1 MMIGKVWRR
10 RSILFL
16 LILLIN
22 SLATLGQD
30 VKVRAGFLADSI
42 RVGDE
47 VFFYLAA
54 YYPKNRQLVFPDTTF
69 SFSPFELKR
78 KDYFPTKTKDTVS
91 YDSAVYSLR
100 TFEINREQ
108 SLRLPV
114 FIINN
119 LDCTRVF
126 SNRDT
131 VLLQHLVKKIP
142 DSLTANIP
150 VRATIAYQEVPSEL
164 NVLLI
169 IIVTTLLTLISGIGW
184 VMLGPGVRRYF
195 KIKKLKKVHA
205 EFIQTYERYL
215 DRLKAEF
222 SPKETES
229 AIVLW
234 KKYMEQISKRPYT
247 KLTTQETTRLEK
259 DELLGKNLRM
269 VDGAIYGSNTNVI
282 ESLQS
287 LRTFADQRF
296 NHVISEVENG

>member
-1 MMIGKVWRR
+1 MTIGKVWRG

-16 LILLIN
+16 LILFIN
-22 SLATLGQD
+22 SFVTLGQD
-30 VKVRAGFLADSI
+30 VKVHAGFLADSI

-54 YYPKNRQLVFPDTTF
+54 HYPKNRQLVFPDTTF

-100 TFEINREQ
+100 TFEINPEQ

-114 FIINN
+114 FIINT

-131 VLLQHLVKKIP
+131 ILLQQLVKKIP

-169 IIVTTLLTLISGIGW
+169 IIATTLLTLILGIGW
-184 VMLGPGVRRYF
+184 VMFGPGVRRYF
-195 KIKKLKKVHA
+195 RIKKLKKVHA
-205 EFIQTYERYL
+205 DFMRTYESYL
-215 DRLKAEF
+215 DRLKSEF

-229 AIVLW
+229 AMVLW

-247 KLTTQETTRLEK
+247 KLTTRETTRLEK
-259 DELLGKNLRM
+259 DELLGKNLRT

-287 LRTFADQRF
+287 LQTFADQRF
-296 NHVISEVENG
+296 NNVISEVENG